1 MLKIRHENV
10 PFMTPKDSYTP
21 PEACLGN
28 DFHLHINAQQL
39 WPRFLLIGA
48 SPFGIFGRGCDKL
61 ELVGPAIGKII
72 KQRND

>member
-1 MLKIRHENV
+1 
-10 PFMTPKDSYTP
+10 MTPKDSKTP

-28 DFHLHINAQQL
+28 DLHLHINAQQL

-48 SPFGIFGRGCDKL
+48 SPFGIFGRGRYKL

-72 KQRND
+72 KQRNR